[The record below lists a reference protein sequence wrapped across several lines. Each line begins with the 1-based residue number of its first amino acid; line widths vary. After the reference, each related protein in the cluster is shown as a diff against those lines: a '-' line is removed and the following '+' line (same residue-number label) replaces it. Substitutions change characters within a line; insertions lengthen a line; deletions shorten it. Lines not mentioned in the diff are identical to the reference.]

1 MPSCDPFR
9 QNHRRF
15 IADTILD
22 EYSDL
27 SDENFFLCIGKITPW
42 GITGG
47 DFPPSSVDSV
57 QDETDFWRGLIAAK
71 RINRT
76 DLSMVARRVD
86 WEPGSVYQPYR
97 NNIDLFD
104 DVNPAN
110 FYALVDEERVYVCI
124 DNNLGAASTVPP
136 THTDYIVRKLSDG
149 YRWKFLYQIPESKR
163 KFLTKTRV
171 GAVGYMP
178 VEFVESLRPNDDR
191 FLQWQVQNAAVDGKI
206 EFAYMD
212 EAAKAYW
219 VSTASCIL
227 PSSANLVT
235 QNAIAGATTV
245 NIASPELTPNSDLYE
260 EMVISFD
267 GGPGQG
273 QRRIIKDYQ
282 WLGTTARLQI
292 DPLVLGLSGTSD
304 PLKQSFFSIQPRITV
319 KGDGTSY
326 QNSNNPD
333 IRTADFQV
341 KFGETADADI
351 ECSIVAPRY
360 VKSIEIVDG
369 GKNYTFAELNIP
381 KGLTTIVANT
391 PFEYLDLKA
400 VLHAVIPPPG
410 GHGANPLRELG
421 AASYM
426 IVKNYERDE
435 DGKVDTDNDFRQF
448 GILRNPLLT
457 EKQVRIKFFQPGL
470 SGTFTLGATATQMTG
485 AYGAPYG
492 KVVEWCA
499 GYSGVTATSELV
511 LTNVRGGTFAAGAT
525 MSGLTIFDVVQ
536 KTVAGSEGRHLLK
549 LTLTPEN
556 AEFAS
561 VGGDYRRK
569 YFAHGVGDRKV
580 NIPQSRSSGEI
591 CSWLA
596 SGGTLL
602 SGTLK
607 LENPKGKFY
616 IGETVLQT
624 EPYFSGSNGS
634 TGQGK
639 IYAIDTEICCVPT
652 TYDLTSSLTIY
663 GEGFEDD
670 TFFKDAFVSFV
681 TGSTEGNGYVV
692 DWTPATGGTSGT
704 LRLGGV
710 QGNIIKG
717 QLVDYTAFGA
727 SGTTVT
733 VNGSILSVDH
743 LGELKYRSGEVLYIQ
758 NIKPIQREIEQ
769 REEIKLVIDF

>member
-27 SDENFFLCIGKITPW
+27 SDENFFLCIGKVTPW
-42 GITGG
+42 GATAEQ
-47 DFPPSSVDSV
+47 PPQAFDTVEV
-57 QDETDFWRGLIAAK
+57 ETDFWRGLVAAK
-71 RINRT
+71 RINRN
-76 DLSMVARRVD
+76 DMSMVVRRID
-86 WEPGSVYQPYR
+86 WEPGVVYQPYR

-104 DVNPAN
+104 DINPAN

-124 DNNLGAASTVPP
+124 DNNLGEPSTVTP
-136 THTDYIVRKLSDG
+136 THTDSIIRKLSDG

-163 KFLTKTRV
+163 KFLTKSRV
-171 GAVGYMP
+171 GAIGYMP
-178 VEFVESLRPNDDR
+178 IEFVESLRSNDDR
-191 FLQWQVQNAAVDGKI
+191 FLQWQVQNSAVDGKI

-219 VSTASCIL
+219 VTTASCIL
-227 PSSANLVT
+227 PSSANLVA
-235 QNAIAGATTV
+235 QNAVPGATTV
-245 NIASPELTPNSDLYE
+245 QIASPELTPDSNLYE
-260 EMVISFD
+260 GMMISFD

-273 QRRIIKDYQ
+273 QRRVIKQYS
-282 WLGTTARLQI
+282 WLGTTARI
-292 DPLVLGLSGTSD
+292 FVDPLILGLSGTSD
-304 PLKQSFFSIQPRITV
+304 PAKQSFFSIQPRITV

-326 QNSNNPD
+326 ENINNPT
-333 IRTADFQV
+333 IRTADFQL
-341 KFGETADADI
+341 KFGETADTSI

-360 VKSIEIVDG
+360 IKSVEIVDG
-369 GKNYTFAELNIP
+369 GKNYTFAELNIV
-381 KGLTTIVANT
+381 KGLTTILPNT
-391 PFEYLDLKA
+391 PNEYLDFTK

-426 IVKNYERDE
+426 IVKNYDRDE

-448 GILRNPLLT
+448 GILRNPILS
-457 EKQVRIKFFQPGL
+457 EKQVRIKFNQAGL
-470 SGTFTLGATATQMTG
+470 SGSFTVGATAMQMTG

-492 KVVEWCA
+492 KVVEWCP

-511 LTNVRGGTFAAGAT
+511 LTNIRGGTFAAGAT
-525 MSGLTIFDVVQ
+525 MSGLTIFDVVT
-536 KTVAGSEGRHLLK
+536 KTVAGSEARHLLN

-556 AEFAS
+556 VEFLS
-561 VGGDYRRK
+561 VGGDYKRK
-569 YFAHGVGDRKV
+569 HFAHGVGDRRT

-591 CSWLA
+591 CDWLA

-602 SGTLK
+602 YGTLK
-607 LENPKGKFY
+607 LENPKGRFY

-639 IYAIDTEICCVPT
+639 IYAIDTEVCCSPA
-652 TYDLTSSLTIY
+652 TYDLTTSLTLY
-663 GEGFEDD
+663 GEGFEND
-670 TFFKDAFVSFV
+670 TFYKDSFVSFL
-681 TGSTEGNGYVV
+681 TGSTEGNGYIV
-692 DWTPATGGTSGT
+692 DWNPVTGGTSGV
-704 LRLGGV
+704 LRLAGV
-710 QGNIIKG
+710 QGDIVKG
-717 QLVDYTAFGA
+717 QLIDYTTLGA

-733 VNGSILSVDH
+733 ISGSILSVNH

-758 NIKPIQREIEQ
+758 NIKPIQRDLEQ